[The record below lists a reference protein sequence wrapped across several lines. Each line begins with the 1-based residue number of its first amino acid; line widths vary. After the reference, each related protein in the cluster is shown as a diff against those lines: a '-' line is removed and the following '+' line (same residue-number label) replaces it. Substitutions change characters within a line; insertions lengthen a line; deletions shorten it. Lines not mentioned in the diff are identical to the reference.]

1 MGNRHDR
8 LTKYGIVAL
17 AGIAVLGWVR
27 EPEKHQ
33 SPGSS
38 VSATS
43 PAGSAESR
51 STFYPP
57 SGVAGVAGIDEL
69 PADNPAF
76 VHATDTARETDS
88 PVAYAPTVERMKRSP
103 IEVDQRTSAVVKTPA
118 QAPVNSGRHE
128 APQAIEDGVT
138 RSREPQQEPSEDRQA
153 SERRVPPSERPQDGA
168 LTPRADRSDDTRA
181 QTQPVVVKK
190 ERSTARSAAIILGTA
205 VAGAAIGAA
214 TGGGKGAAIG
224 AVSGSAGGYVYDRM
238 TRHNSVAG
246 VPSVIDKDSGS
257 PSDADQQGD
266 YKRYDRGPSLARRFG
281 TPNFNGR

>member
-1 MGNRHDR
+1 MGNRHNR
-8 LTKYGIVAL
+8 LMKWGIVAL

-33 SPGSS
+33 PSRSS

-43 PAGSAESR
+43 PASSAESR
-51 STFYPP
+51 ATFYPP
-57 SGVAGVAGIDEL
+57 SGGVAGVAGIDEL
-69 PADNPAF
+69 PVDNPGS
-76 VHATDTARETDS
+76 ETDS
-88 PVAYAPTVERMKRSP
+88 PVASAPTVERMKPSP

-128 APQAIEDGVT
+128 GPQAIEDRVVT
-138 RSREPQQEPSEDRQA
+138 RSREPRQEPSEDRQA
-153 SERRVPPSERPQDGA
+153 SERRVTPSDGP
-168 LTPRADRSDDTRA
+168 LTPRADPSDDTRG
-181 QTQPVVVKK
+181 QTQPVMVKK
-190 ERSTARSAAIILGTA
+190 QRSTARSAAIIIGTT

-238 TRHNSVAG
+238 TRYNNSVAG
-246 VPSVIDKDSGS
+246 MPSIIEKDSAS

-266 YKRYDRGPSLARRFG
+266 YQRYDRGPSLARRFG
-281 TPNFNGR
+281 TPHFSGR